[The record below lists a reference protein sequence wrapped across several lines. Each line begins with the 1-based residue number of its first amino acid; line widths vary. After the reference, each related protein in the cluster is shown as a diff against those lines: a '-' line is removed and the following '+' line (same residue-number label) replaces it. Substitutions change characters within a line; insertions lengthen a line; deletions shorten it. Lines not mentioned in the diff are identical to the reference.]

1 MEIPAILDDEN
12 AYQYT
17 ARNGLENTKL
27 KLSQLSILRW
37 ITPQIIDFQNAVN
50 DYDVLNKLNCT
61 LEEAKALLSND
72 VPGHEDNV
80 VEKPSLIF
88 YDCDDDSAKQPS
100 LEEILALKQS
110 MADSDLLAKLDCTLS
125 EVKALLSQALREGNS
140 NIEANGTSITVDEL
154 RDTVARIGTYKNFVS
169 EKDARNAVERIE
181 LALTKANLGSN
192 YV

>member
-50 DYDVLNKLNCT
+50 DYGVLNKLNCT

-72 VPGHEDNV
+72 VPGHEDN
-80 VEKPSLIF
+80 
-88 YDCDDDSAKQPS
+88 
-100 LEEILALKQS
+100 LALKQS
-110 MADSDLLAKLDCTLS
+110 MADFDLFAKLDCTLS
-125 EVKALLSQALREGNS
+125 EAEALFALALLEGKS
-140 NIEANGTSITVDEL
+140 NIKANGTSITVDEL
-154 RDTVARIGTYKNFVS
+154 SDAVERIRTYTNFVS
-169 EKDARNAVERIE
+169 KKDVRNAVGRIE
-181 LALTKANLGSN
+181 LALTKEN
-192 YV
+192 